1 MFQSVLGY
9 FHQVIKTS
17 HDAKLANGTRTTP
30 WKRWL
35 VPSWAHV
42 VLGPLTII
50 LADLTI
56 IQGIQIYYFD
66 FYTTNLIDGT
76 PPPAIIRFGYSTVII
91 LGTFFAATYTIG
103 KLLQSRPPEVQ
114 TADSQTKE

>member
-9 FHQVIKTS
+9 INQKIKNS
-17 HDAKLANGTRTTP
+17 HDAKLTNGTITTP
-30 WKRWL
+30 WKRWI

-42 VLGPLTII
+42 ILGPLTII
-50 LADLTI
+50 IADLTI

-66 FYTTNLIDGT
+66 FYTTNLFDGT

-91 LGTFFAATYTIG
+91 LGTFFVVTYTIG
-103 KLLQSRPPEVQ
+103 KLLQHKPPEVQ
-114 TADSQTKE
+114 TAVSQTKE